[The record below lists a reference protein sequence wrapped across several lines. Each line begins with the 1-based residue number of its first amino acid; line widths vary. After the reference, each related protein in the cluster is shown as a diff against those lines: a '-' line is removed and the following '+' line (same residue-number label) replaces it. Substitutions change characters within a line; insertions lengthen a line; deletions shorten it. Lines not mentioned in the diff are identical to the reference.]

1 MKTTKKF
8 TKKPLFESPFADKSE
23 YCEKLSDK
31 PVQTFIPHQAITLK
45 ELVTRFEHGQRLNV
59 HQNFAPGSN
68 FTNDSVYEEDFDD
81 APPTDVHDVVDVH
94 NYMQEH
100 EQHKKDYQQRQKEAK
115 QAQQAKAQQ
124 AQQAPKDAPAPLAE

>member
-68 FTNDSVYEEDFDD
+68 FTNDSVYEEDTNIFS
-81 APPTDVHDVVDVH
+81 
-94 NYMQEH
+94 YMQGVEH
-100 EQHKKDYQQRQKEAK
+100 FFYST
-115 QAQQAKAQQ
+115 
-124 AQQAPKDAPAPLAE
+124 PLHLCK